1 MPAGPRRRLGPET
14 DRIDEGLL
22 KKKQNDAQGKENDGL
37 TPKQVLVMWKLVLL
51 GDGQLLSRFTPKLTK
66 PEEEGLVG
74 AGLCTVELG
83 KNRSRKIRLT
93 EKGWS
98 WANGGFT
105 AKVGR
110 TSAAAPVLDALL
122 ARVGAYLE
130 VHELALDDLLRPR
143 RAALAPGAGAESS
156 SIEERIRA
164 AYLRATGGK
173 YNEYVRLARLRAE
186 LGADPAS
193 AVDAALLGMQQK
205 GGTVLYPT
213 NNPQALGPEDE
224 AAALRIAGARRDV
237 VCIER

>member
-1 MPAGPRRRLGPET
+1 M
-14 DRIDEGLL
+14 
-22 KKKQNDAQGKENDGL
+22 KKKQNDPQAKSDEL
-37 TPKQVLVMWKLVLL
+37 TSRQSLAMWRLVLL

-105 AKVGR
+105 AKVSR
-110 TSAAAPVLDALL
+110 TPAAAPVLDALL

-130 VHELALDDLLRPR
+130 VHGLALDDLLRPR
-143 RAALAPGAGAESS
+143 RAAPAPGAGAESS

-164 AYLRATGGK
+164 AYLRATDGR

-186 LGADPAS
+186 LGAESAS
-193 AVDAALLGMQQK
+193 AVDAALLEMQQK

-213 NNPQALGPEDE
+213 NNPQALGPADE
-224 AAALRIAGARRDV
+224 AAALRVAGARRDV